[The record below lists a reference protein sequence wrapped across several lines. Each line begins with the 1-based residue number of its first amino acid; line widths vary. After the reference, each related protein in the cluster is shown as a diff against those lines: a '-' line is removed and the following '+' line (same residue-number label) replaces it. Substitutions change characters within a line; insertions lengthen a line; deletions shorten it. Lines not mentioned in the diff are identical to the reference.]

1 MIDPTDPRPA
11 SSIPTVDPQHQQ
23 ADCQPIVEPS
33 ILNAQR
39 ALADAPPDD
48 DAQWI
53 AIVLASLSS
62 RSCQAKEALLK
73 ALAHDRS
80 RVKPAGSTT
89 MTETTES
96 LHEQNRVHPSRS
108 GRAIFSIRGHPS
120 PLIGF
125 VNVPD
130 GDRVPHAVQSGTSSR
145 RQWCS
150 SSARATEVDA
160 RAPVHRWTPPSRTIS
175 CGKSPN
181 ASLVVFAPRLSA
193 AACNRSGL

>member
-108 GRAIFSIRGHPS
+108 GRAIFLEYAENKRFLPLRGISFPTALLHDPS
-120 PLIGF
+120 YNLELTTG
-125 VNVPD
+125 NGSEKQGD
-130 GDRVPHAVQSGTSSR
+130 G
-145 RQWCS
+145 S
-150 SSARATEVDA
+150 SSILCVAQ
-160 RAPVHRWTPPSRTIS
+160 IY
-175 CGKSPN
+175 
-181 ASLVVFAPRLSA
+181 L
-193 AACNRSGL
+193 